1 LGVPAPFEEQ
11 RRGVAQCAFP
21 ALDDRVAQSA
31 QGFGRRQAVGGFAF
45 GEFGEALVGEQLA
58 VGSPRITSPSDPWDA
73 SAASQVPG
81 RDLRQT
87 CETTRRSRVVLISNR
102 TPKPPRA
109 LGSRAN
115 TMTPDR
121 RLGAQSSAQ

>member
-73 SAASQVPG
+73 SAVSQVPG

-87 CETTRRSRVVLISNR
+87 CETTRRSRVVLTSNR
-102 TPKPPRA
+102 TPNPPGLWARA
-109 LGSRAN
+109 PTR
-115 TMTPDR
+115 
-121 RLGAQSSAQ
+121 